1 MKRINGFDL
10 CARVCVLSVCVA
22 GPVSLSQCAC
32 STKEMK
38 SWPSTT
44 CTLAPW
50 RRSTCTSASLW
61 RTRWI
66 HPPFLTQGHMY
77 KMWNSR
83 TDQKKTPKN
92 NPNGSFQVK
101 VTILRLHGCRPLH
114 SPISIC
120 SGWPQNHPPQERL
133 RGLGVVLMALPFC
146 EWWVCSLHWPL
157 SPPEHHFPRLW
168 AFHFWLRLFQ
178 RISNAAPRVTVKL
191 IKQGANSFLLTYGL
205 DGMRHHSQRLCV
217 LLSKETKGG
226 CLVCFLVSPVWW

>member
-1 MKRINGFDL
+1 MKRIDGFD
-10 CARVCVLSVCVA
+10 VCVCVSVCVA

-50 RRSTCTSASLW
+50 RWSTCTSASLW

-66 HPPFLTQGHMY
+66 HPPILAISTCIKCGTCY
-77 KMWNSR
+77 K
-83 TDQKKTPKN
+83 KKITKN
-92 NPNGSFQVK
+92 NPNASFQVK

-120 SGWPQNHPPQERL
+120 SGWPQKPSTPGEAA
-133 RGLGVVLMALPFC
+133 GLGAVLMALPFS
-146 EWWVCSLHWPL
+146 EWGVCSLHWPL

-168 AFHFWLRLFQ
+168 AVHFWLRLFQ
-178 RISNAAPRVTVKL
+178 RISHAAPEQNRTR
-191 IKQGANSFLLTYGL
+191 T
-205 DGMRHHSQRLCV
+205 C
-217 LLSKETKGG
+217 
-226 CLVCFLVSPVWW
+226 SPWPAL